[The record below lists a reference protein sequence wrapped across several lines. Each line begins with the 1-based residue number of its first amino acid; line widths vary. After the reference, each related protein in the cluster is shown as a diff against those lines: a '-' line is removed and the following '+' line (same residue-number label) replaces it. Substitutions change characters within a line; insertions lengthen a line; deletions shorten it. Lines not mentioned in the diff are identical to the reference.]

1 MICKSCSFENKE
13 GAAFCAKCGAPLS
26 QPEEKTSAAD
36 MKPVEDDSEANTT
49 VLTSDMIS
57 PAKPQAPQQGNP
69 APQGF
74 VPGPTGAPGAP
85 MGGPKPMGG
94 APVGGSKPM
103 GGAPMGGPKPMNG
116 APMGGPKPMGGAP
129 MGAPGAPAPQKPA
142 NNAPKAPQPAKSG
155 KTGTAAKVYIIVS
168 IVLIVAM
175 AGAGVWLFLHFN
187 SKIDDI
193 SKEKDSLASQ
203 MDASSSNYENQ
214 ISDKDSEIADLE
226 SQVTDYESQL
236 SDYEDQISSYE
247 ETSASYS
254 AYDSLIQF
262 ANSSVGQGYSDF
274 FASDTVLHLSGG
286 DVAVMVYFG
295 VQEDSNV
302 VYTVADSSVASC
314 EWGDS
319 WNGDVATLYV
329 TPNGSGNTVITLS
342 NDVNDETI
350 NIFVYVD

>member
-85 MGGPKPMGG
+85 MGGPRPMG
-94 APVGGSKPM
+94 
-103 GGAPMGGPKPMNG
+103 G

-129 MGAPGAPAPQKPA
+129 MGGPKPMGGAPMGAPAPQKPA

>member
-26 QPEEKTSAAD
+26 KPDEKTSAAD
-36 MKPVEDDSEANTT
+36 MKPIEDDSEANTT

-57 PAKPQAPQQGNP
+57 PAKPQTPQQGNP

-74 VPGPTGAPGAP
+74 VPGPTGAP
-85 MGGPKPMGG
+85 MG
-94 APVGGSKPM
+94 
-103 GGAPMGGPKPMNG
+103 G

-129 MGAPGAPAPQKPA
+129 MGAPAPQKPV

-155 KTGTAAKVYIIVS
+155 KTGTAAKAYIIVS
-168 IVLIVAM
+168 IILIVAM

-187 SKIDDI
+187 GKIDDI

-214 ISDKDSEIADLE
+214 ISDKDSEIAELE
-226 SQVTDYESQL
+226 SQVTDYESQI
-236 SDYEDQISSYE
+236 SDYESQISSYE

-262 ANSSVGQGYSDF
+262 ANSSAGQGYSDF

-319 WNGDVATLYV
+319 WNGDVATLYI